1 MDTRRPPIIMDTWW
15 ATSAPPIGGRWF
27 GTPLGPHACPPSCI
41 VVPFDG
47 LVSERFRASRSN
59 VGKLRRAPGAQHA
72 SNNVFFGADVLLIPP
87 REASEGWIG
96 EGPRRIRHFRAHER
110 EACVGKGP
118 NRAAEVRSAM
128 TVAVASTYCNVLR
141 AAPGGRRTLDNVSFG
156 AHILVLPS
164 CERAASGAE
173 PTQAASI

>member
-1 MDTRRPPIIMDTWW
+1 MLYVHDAQAERT
-15 ATSAPPIGGRWF
+15 
-27 GTPLGPHACPPSCI
+27 ACPPTRKFANKRRAEPEHVPLRTVGDYRETDRILSCD
-41 VVPFDG
+41 DG
-47 LVSERFRASRSN
+47 RDRERPLRCPT
-59 VGKLRRAPGAQHA
+59 RRAPGAQHA